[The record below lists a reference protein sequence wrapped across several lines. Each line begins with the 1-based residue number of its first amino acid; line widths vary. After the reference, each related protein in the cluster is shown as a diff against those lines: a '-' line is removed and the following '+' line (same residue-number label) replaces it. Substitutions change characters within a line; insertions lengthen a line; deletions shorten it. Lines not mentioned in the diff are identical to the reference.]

1 MQHDTVL
8 HTTLKSFTLSRIR
21 HRNCVAPATHWIHYF
36 SRCHVQSYPQTSGVC
51 ATSKHA
57 CELVMDILKALCN
70 RVGHGLDP
78 SMDWIGLD
86 WIGSDDCNP
95 LFFFI
100 YIFSLLTTDKRCRC
114 NTIMCI
120 LADFN
125 RL

>member
-1 MQHDTVL
+1 MIY
-8 HTTLKSFTLSRIR
+8 LSPEFGGNRYAYYR
-21 HRNCVAPATHWIHYF
+21 LYF
-36 SRCHVQSYPQTSGVC
+36 
-51 ATSKHA
+51 
-57 CELVMDILKALCN
+57 
-70 RVGHGLDP
+70 RVGHGLDL
-78 SMDWIGLD
+78 SVD

-125 RL
+125 R